1 MYTNRT
7 GEIIYSRVVCL
18 TTVIA
23 MMITTT
29 TTTTRATVWSL
40 CLKKSIDSEG

>member
-23 MMITTT
+23 MMMIT